1 MKNRIISLFCAGTA
15 ALFMLSGC
23 SAVRQIAAMENPTDE
38 TLEDASEEDIE
49 EDIEEHIEE
58 DI

>member
-23 SAVRQIAAMENPTDE
+23 SAVRQIAAMEHPADQAR
-38 TLEDASEEDIE
+38 EDVSEEDTE
-49 EDIEEHIEE
+49 EADI
-58 DI
+58 